1 MTDTAA
7 LSAFISKV
15 QVAKNYNSKEIRL
28 TIDEADAINTAFSQM
43 MLREIELSQKVI
55 NLQTQIMNGVE
66 VKQDGGSF

>member
-1 MTDTAA
+1 MSDTAA

-28 TIDEADAINTAFSQM
+28 TIEEADEINAAFSQM
-43 MLREIELSQKVI
+43 MLREIDLSQKVI
-55 NLQTQIMNGVE
+55 DLQTQIMNGVE